1 MRTALIY
8 NFLIEANIMAS
19 IAIVLM
25 MVLRKTL
32 RRQVG
37 NTAICFGWLLV
48 AARLLLPLTLPNPF
62 IAFIRSPMAQDAAIR
77 PIAGQVKVRVQDAL
91 SDLAGNLWNTNHIAL
106 GNRVEDIATGI
117 EYATVSITLAQVYL
131 LGVAAVLLWFVF
143 SNVRFRWYLHSG
155 RIEEISGKLKDQYEA
170 MCTERNV
177 RPVPVYFT
185 DPLPSACLVGMFRP
199 FIALPLTAKPQEAIQ
214 VLTHE
219 VCHIKNYDPL
229 WNVLRLLC
237 CAIHWFNPLV
247 WIAASMS
254 RTDTELRCDDRV
266 IAPMA
271 QEERQ
276 AYANVLLRAS
286 SRRNAPG
293 LLVMAT
299 GMTMT
304 GKRLKTRIMTI
315 LQAGKR
321 LTWLS
326 VGFMVLSSML
336 LVGAFATAEFRP
348 TPRLPVTSAFIRQ
361 PIATEKDALAYGQK
375 VWSMK
380 ELGAPNTEGQRWYM
394 VTPFGE
400 DDFIR
405 VNCGHTE
412 NDYTCNAVFDRQGNL
427 LQLHNGLTD
436 PDNLY
441 GTNRYTLTEEEQ
453 QALGDD
459 LLKFMWMMNP
469 EEAEKVN
476 HVYQYSESWM
486 DDHRYAYFTFWQDER
501 GHDNLNDRVGDII
514 VEISPVVRIVHY
526 TVGPNGGFGAGG
538 NG

>member
-19 IAIVLM
+19 IAIILM
-25 MVLRKTL
+25 MAMRKFLRK
-32 RRQVG
+32 QVG

-48 AARLLLPLTLPNPF
+48 AVRLLLPVSLPNPL
-62 IAFIRSPMAQDAAIR
+62 IAFIRSPFAQDAAIR
-77 PIAGQVKVRVQDAL
+77 PIAGQVKVRVMDAL
-91 SDLAGNLWNTNHIAL
+91 NDLARNLWDTNHIPL
-106 GNRVEDIATGI
+106 GNRVEDLAIGV

-131 LGVAAVLLWFVF
+131 LGVIAVLLWFAF
-143 SNVRFRWYLHSG
+143 SNVRFRRYLRSG
-155 RIEEISGKLKDQYEA
+155 RIEEISGKLKEQYEA
-170 MCTERNV
+170 MCEARHV
-177 RPVPVYFT
+177 KPVPVYFT
-185 DPLPSACLVGMFRP
+185 DPLPSACLVGVFRP
-199 FIALPLTAKPQEAIQ
+199 YIALPLTAKPQEAIQ

-219 VCHIKNYDPL
+219 VCHIKNHDPL

-276 AYANVLLRAS
+276 AYANVLLLAS

-304 GKRLKTRIMTI
+304 GKRLKTRVLTI

-326 VGFMVLSSML
+326 VGFIVLSSML
-336 LVGAFATAEFRP
+336 LVGAFATAELRP
-348 TPRLPVTSAFIRQ
+348 TPQLPVSSAFIRQ
-361 PIATEKDALAYGQK
+361 PIATEQDALAYGQK

-380 ELGAPNTEGQRWYM
+380 ELGADNMDKLIWYKGPTFDDPDILS
-394 VTPFGE
+394 VFGGLNE
-400 DDFIR
+400 DTY
-405 VNCGHTE
+405 V
-412 NDYTCNAVFDRQGNL
+412 YNAVFDRQGNL

-441 GTNRYTLTEEEQ
+441 GANRYTLTEKEQ
-453 QALGDD
+453 KALGDD
-459 LLKFMWMMNP
+459 LLAFLRNMNP
-469 EEAEKVN
+469 EAAAKVN
-476 HVYQYSESWM
+476 HIYQYSESWM
-486 DDHRYAYFTFWQDER
+486 DDQRYVYFTFWQDER
-501 GHDNLNDRVGDII
+501 GHDNFSDHVADII
-514 VEISPVVRIVHY
+514 VEISPAVRIVHV
-526 TVGPNGGFGAGG
+526 TVGESGMDG

>member
-25 MVLRKTL
+25 MALRKFL

-37 NTAICFGWLLV
+37 NSAMCFGWLLV
-48 AARLLLPLTLPNPF
+48 AARLLLPVTLPNPW
-62 IAFIRSPMAQDAAIR
+62 IAFIRSPFAQDAAIR

-91 SDLAGNLWNTNHIAL
+91 NDLAQSLWSANRIPL
-106 GNRVEDIATGI
+106 GNRVEDLAIGI
-117 EYATVSITLAQVYL
+117 EYATVSISLAQVYL
-131 LGVAAVLLWFVF
+131 LGVAAVLLWFAF
-143 SNVRFRWYLHSG
+143 SNVRFRWYLRSG
-155 RIEEISGKLKDQYEA
+155 RIEEISGKLKEQYEA
-170 MCTERNV
+170 LCAERKV
-177 RPVPVYFT
+177 KPVPVYFT
-185 DPLPSACLVGMFRP
+185 DPLPSACLVGVFRP
-199 FIALPLTAKPQEAIQ
+199 YIALPLTAKPQEAIQ

-219 VCHIKNYDPL
+219 VCHIKNHDPL

-237 CAIHWFNPLV
+237 CAVHWFNPLV

-266 IAPMA
+266 IAPME

-276 AYANVLLRAS
+276 AYANVLLLAS

-304 GKRLKTRIMTI
+304 GKRLKTRVLTI
-315 LQAGKR
+315 LQSGKR

-336 LVGAFATAEFRP
+336 LLGAFATAELRP
-348 TPRLPVTSAFIRQ
+348 TPRLSISASIRQ
-361 PIATEKDALAYGQK
+361 PVTTEEAAIAYAKK
-375 VWSMK
+375 VWSLP
-380 ELGAPNTEGQRWYM
+380 ETGAPDTSNQKWYL
-394 VTPFGE
+394 VTPFT
-400 DDFIR
+400 DSDSIR
-405 VNCGHTE
+405 VNCGYTE

-427 LQLHNGLTD
+427 LALHNGLTD

-441 GTNRYTLTEEEQ
+441 GADRYTLTEDEQ
-453 QALGDD
+453 KALGDD
-459 LLKFMWMMNP
+459 LLAFLRAVNP
-469 EEAEKVN
+469 EQAEKVK
-476 HVYQYSESWM
+476 HIYQYSESWM
-486 DDHRYAYFTFWQDER
+486 DDQRYVYFTFWQDER
-501 GHDNLNDRVGDII
+501 GHDNYSDHVGDIV
-514 VEISPVVRIVHY
+514 VEISPIVRIVHF
-526 TVGPNGGFGAGG
+526 TFGSDSLGFG

>member
-37 NTAICFGWLLV
+37 NSAICFGWLLV
-48 AARLLLPLTLPNPF
+48 AARLLLPVTLPNPW
-62 IAFIRSPMAQDAAIR
+62 IAFIRSPFAQDAAIR

-91 SDLAGNLWNTNHIAL
+91 NDLAQSLWSANHIPL
-106 GNRVEDIATGI
+106 GNRAEDLATGI

-131 LGVAAVLLWFVF
+131 LGAAAVLLWFAF
-143 SNVRFRWYLHSG
+143 SNVRFRWYLRSG
-155 RIEEISGKLKDQYEA
+155 RIEEISGRLKEQYEA
-170 MCTERNV
+170 MCAERKV
-177 RPVPVYFT
+177 KPVPVFFT
-185 DPLPSACLVGMFRP
+185 DPLPSACLVGVFRP
-199 FIALPLTAKPQEAIQ
+199 YIALPLTAKPQEAIQ

-219 VCHIKNYDPL
+219 VCHIKNHDPL

-276 AYANVLLRAS
+276 AYANVLLLAS

-304 GKRLKTRIMTI
+304 GKRLKTRVMTI

-336 LVGAFATAEFRP
+336 LLGAFATAEIRP
-348 TPRLPVTSAFIRQ
+348 TPRLPVTSAFARQ
-361 PIATEKDALAYGQK
+361 PIATEEDALAYGQK

-380 ELGAPNTEGQRWYM
+380 ELGADNPDKLIWYKGPAFDNSDMLSVFGGQN
-394 VTPFGE
+394 E
-400 DDFIR
+400 D
-405 VNCGHTE
+405 T
-412 NDYTCNAVFDRQGNL
+412 YAYNAVFDGQGNV

-441 GTNRYTLTEEEQ
+441 GAERYTLTEEEQ
-453 QALGDD
+453 KVLGDD
-459 LLKFMWMMNP
+459 LLAFLRNVNP
-469 EEAEKVN
+469 EAAERVN
-476 HVYQYSESWM
+476 HIYQYSESWM
-486 DDHRYAYFTFWQDER
+486 DDQRYAYFTFWQDER
-501 GHDNLNDRVGDII
+501 GHDNFSDHVADII
-514 VEISPVVRIVHY
+514 VEISPSVRIVHMA
-526 TVGPNGGFGAGG
+526 VGESSLDG

>member
-25 MVLRKTL
+25 MAMRKFL
-32 RRQVG
+32 RRQMG
-37 NTAICFGWLLV
+37 NSAICFGWLLV
-48 AARLLLPLTLPNPF
+48 AVRLLLPVTLPNPW
-62 IAFIRSPMAQDAAIR
+62 IAFIRSPFAQDAAIR
-77 PIAGQVKVRVQDAL
+77 PIAGQVKVRVMDAL
-91 SDLAGNLWNTNHIAL
+91 NDLAQSLWNTNHIPL
-106 GNRVEDIATGI
+106 GNRVEDLAIGI
-117 EYATVSITLAQVYL
+117 EYATVSISLAQVYL
-131 LGVAAVLLWFVF
+131 LGVIAVLLWFAF
-143 SNVRFRWYLHSG
+143 SNVRFRWYLRSG

-170 MCTERNV
+170 LCAERKV
-177 RPVPVYFT
+177 KPVPVYFT
-185 DPLPSACLVGMFRP
+185 DPLPSACLVGVFRP

-266 IAPMA
+266 IAPMGL
-271 QEERQ
+271 EDRQ
-276 AYANVLLRAS
+276 AYANVLLLAS

-293 LLVMAT
+293 LGVLAT

-304 GKRLKTRIMTI
+304 GKRLKTRVLTI

-336 LVGAFATAEFRP
+336 LVGAFATAELRP
-348 TPRLPVTSAFIRQ
+348 TPRLPVVSASIRQ
-361 PIATEKDALAYGQK
+361 PIETEEEALAYAKK
-375 VWSMK
+375 VWSLP
-380 ELGAPNTEGQRWYM
+380 ELGMVDTSNQKWYM
-394 VTPFGE
+394 ETPLSEG
-400 DDFIR
+400 DILR
-405 VNCGHTE
+405 VNRGFTE
-412 NDYTCNAVFDRQGNL
+412 NDYTCNTVFDRQGNL
-427 LQLHNGLTD
+427 LELHNGLTD

-441 GTNRYTLTEEEQ
+441 GATRDSLTEEEQ
-453 QALGDD
+453 KALEND
-459 LLKFMWMMNP
+459 LLAFLRAVNP
-469 EEAEKVN
+469 EQAEKVK
-476 HVYQYSESWM
+476 HIYQYSESWM
-486 DDHRYAYFTFWQDER
+486 DDQRYVYFTFWQDER
-501 GHDNLNDRVGDII
+501 GHDNYSDHVGDIV
-514 VEISPVVRIVHY
+514 VEISPIVRIVHF
-526 TVGPNGGFGAGG
+526 TFGSDSLGFG

>member
-1 MRTALIY
+1 MRTAMIY

-25 MVLRKTL
+25 MVLRKFL

-37 NTAICFGWLLV
+37 NSALCFGWLLV
-48 AARLLLPLTLPNPF
+48 AARLLLPLTLPNPW

-77 PIAGQVKVRVQDAL
+77 PIAGQVKVRLQDAL
-91 SDLAGNLWNTNHIAL
+91 SDLAGRLWSTNHIAL
-106 GNRVEDIATGI
+106 GNRVEDVAVGI
-117 EYATVSITLAQVYL
+117 EYATLSITLAHIYL

-143 SNVRFRWYLHSG
+143 SNVRFRWYLRSG
-155 RIEEISGKLKDQYEA
+155 RIEEISGKLKEQYEA
-170 MCTERNV
+170 MCAQRHV
-177 RPVPVYFT
+177 KPVPVFFT
-185 DPLPSACLVGMFRP
+185 DPLPSACLVGVFRP
-199 FIALPLTAKPQEAIQ
+199 YIALPLTARPQEAIQ

-219 VCHIKNYDPL
+219 VCHLKNLDPL

-266 IAPMA
+266 IAPME

-276 AYANVLLRAS
+276 SYANVLLLAA

-293 LLVMAT
+293 LGVLAT

-304 GKRLKTRIMTI
+304 GKRLKTRVLTI
-315 LQAGKR
+315 LQSGKR

-336 LVGAFATAEFRP
+336 LLGAFATAELRP
-348 TPRLPVTSAFIRQ
+348 TPRLEVVSPSIRQ
-361 PIATEKDALAYGQK
+361 PIETEEEALAYGEK
-375 VWSMK
+375 LWRMK
-380 ELGAPNTEGQRWYM
+380 ELGADQLDKLVWYKGP
-394 VTPFGE
+394 VFDDPDILSVFGGLNE
-400 DDFIR
+400 DS
-405 VNCGHTE
+405 
-412 NDYTCNAVFDRQGNL
+412 YAYNAVFDRQGNL

-441 GTNRYTLTEEEQ
+441 GADRYTLTEEEQ
-453 QALGDD
+453 KALGDD
-459 LLKFMWMMNP
+459 LLSFMRLTNP
-469 EEAEKVN
+469 EAAEKVN

-501 GHDNLNDRVGDII
+501 GHDNLNERVGDII
-514 VEISPVVRIVHY
+514 VEISPAVRIVHFA
-526 TVGPNGGFGAGG
+526 VGSDEGITGG

>member
-25 MVLRKTL
+25 MAIRKFL

-37 NTAICFGWLLV
+37 NSAICFGWLLV
-48 AARLLLPLTLPNPF
+48 AARLLLPVTLPNPW
-62 IAFIRSPMAQDAAIR
+62 IAFIRSPGAQDAAIR
-77 PIAGQVKVRVQDAL
+77 PIAGQVKVRVMDAL
-91 SDLAGNLWNTNHIAL
+91 NDLARNLWDSNHIPL
-106 GNRVEDIATGI
+106 GNRVEDLAIGV

-131 LGVAAVLLWFVF
+131 LGVIAVLLWFAF
-143 SNVRFRWYLHSG
+143 SNVRFRWYLRSG
-155 RIEEISGKLKDQYEA
+155 RIEEISGKLKEQYEA
-170 MCTERNV
+170 LCAERKV
-177 RPVPVYFT
+177 KPVPVYFT
-185 DPLPSACLVGMFRP
+185 DPLPSACLVGVFRP
-199 FIALPLTAKPQEAIQ
+199 YIALPLTAKPQEAIQ

-219 VCHIKNYDPL
+219 VCHIKNFDPL
-229 WNVLRLLC
+229 WNVIRLLC

-276 AYANVLLRAS
+276 AYANVLLLAS

-293 LLVMAT
+293 LGVLAT

-304 GKRLKTRIMTI
+304 GKRLKTRVLTI

-326 VGFMVLSSML
+326 VGFMVLASML
-336 LVGAFATAEFRP
+336 LLGAFATAELRP
-348 TPRLPVTSAFIRQ
+348 MPRLPVVSASIRQ
-361 PIATEKDALAYGQK
+361 SVATDRAAIVYAQK
-375 VWSMK
+375 LSRLP
-380 ELGAPNTEGQRWYM
+380 EISA
-394 VTPFGE
+394 E
-400 DDFIR
+400 DDKNMIWYIGPEYDNKDVLSVF
-405 VNCGHTE
+405 CGPNEDSH
-412 NDYTCNAVFDRQGNL
+412 NFNAVFDSQGNL
-427 LQLHNGLTD
+427 LALHNGLVD
-436 PDNLY
+436 PDFLY
-441 GTNRYTLTEEEQ
+441 GADRYTLTEKEQ
-453 QALGDD
+453 EALGGD
-459 LLKFMWMMNP
+459 LLAFLQAVNP

-476 HVYQYSESWM
+476 HIYQYSESWM
-486 DDHRYAYFTFWQDER
+486 DNQRYVYFTLWQDER
-501 GHDNLNDRVGDII
+501 GHDNFSDHVGDII
-514 VEISPVVRIVHY
+514 VQVSPVVRIVHY
-526 TVGPNGGFGAGG
+526 TVEGFSATGG

>member
-1 MRTALIY
+1 MRTAPIY

-25 MVLRKTL
+25 MALRKFL

-37 NTAICFGWLLV
+37 NSAICFGWLLV
-48 AARLLLPLTLPNPF
+48 AARLLLPVTLPNPW

-77 PIAGQVKVRVQDAL
+77 PIAGQVKVRVMDAL
-91 SDLAGNLWNTNHIAL
+91 NDLARNLWDTNHIPL
-106 GNRVEDIATGI
+106 GNQVEDLAIGI
-117 EYATVSITLAQVYL
+117 EYATVSISLAQVYL
-131 LGVAAVLLWFVF
+131 LGVAAVLLWFAF
-143 SNVRFRWYLHSG
+143 SNARFRWYLRSG
-155 RIEEISGKLKDQYEA
+155 RIEEISGKLKEQYEA
-170 MCTERNV
+170 LCAERQV
-177 RPVPVYFT
+177 KPVPVYFT
-185 DPLPSACLVGMFRP
+185 DPLPSACLVGVFRP
-199 FIALPLTAKPQEAIQ
+199 YIALPLTAKPQEAIQ

-219 VCHIKNYDPL
+219 VCHIKNHDPL

-237 CAIHWFNPLV
+237 CAVHWFNPLV

-276 AYANVLLRAS
+276 AYANVLLLAS

-293 LLVMAT
+293 LGVLAT

-304 GKRLKTRIMTI
+304 GKRLKTRVLTI

-326 VGFMVLSSML
+326 VGFMVLASML
-336 LVGAFATAEFRP
+336 LVGAFATAELRP
-348 TPRLPVTSAFIRQ
+348 TPRLSSVSTSIRK
-361 PIATEKDALAYGQK
+361 PIADQEEAISYAYQI
-375 VWSMK
+375 WSLP
-380 ELGAPNTEGQRWYM
+380 ELGASDLKAQVWYM
-394 VTPFGE
+394 GPEFDDPDILSVFGGQNE
-400 DDFIR
+400 D
-405 VNCGHTE
+405 T
-412 NDYTCNAVFDRQGNL
+412 YAYNAVFDRQGNL

-436 PDNLY
+436 PDYLY
-441 GTNRYTLTEEEQ
+441 GADRYTLTEEEQ
-453 QALGDD
+453 KALGND
-459 LLKFMWMMNP
+459 LLAFLRAMNP
-469 EEAEKVN
+469 EAADRVK

-486 DDHRYAYFTFWQDER
+486 DDQRYAYFTFWQDER
-501 GHDNLNDRVGDII
+501 GHDNFSDHVADII
-514 VEISPVVRIVHY
+514 VQISPTVRIVHFA
-526 TVGPNGGFGAGG
+526 VEGFNATGG

>member
-25 MVLRKTL
+25 MAIRKFL

-48 AARLLLPLTLPNPF
+48 AARLLLPVTLPNPW
-62 IAFIRSPMAQDAAIR
+62 IAFIRSPFAQDAAIR
-77 PIAGQVKVRVQDAL
+77 PIAGQVKVRVMDAL
-91 SDLAGNLWNTNHIAL
+91 NDLARNLWDSNHIPL
-106 GNRVEDIATGI
+106 GNQVEDLAIGV

-131 LGVAAVLLWFVF
+131 LGVIAVLLWFAF
-143 SNVRFRWYLHSG
+143 SNVRFRWYLRSG
-155 RIEEISGKLKDQYEA
+155 RIEEISGKLKEQYEA
-170 MCTERNV
+170 LCAERKV
-177 RPVPVYFT
+177 KPVPVYFT
-185 DPLPSACLVGMFRP
+185 DPLPSACLVGVFRP
-199 FIALPLTAKPQEAIQ
+199 YIALPLTAKPQEAIQ

-219 VCHIKNYDPL
+219 VCHIKNHDPL

-266 IAPMA
+266 IAPMK
-271 QEERQ
+271 QDERQ
-276 AYANVLLRAS
+276 AYANVLLLAS

-293 LLVMAT
+293 LGVLAT

-304 GKRLKTRIMTI
+304 GKRLKTRVLTI

-326 VGFMVLSSML
+326 VGFMVLASML
-336 LVGAFATAEFRP
+336 LVGAFATTELKP
-348 TPRLPVTSAFIRQ
+348 TPHLPITSAFVRQ
-361 PIATEKDALAYGQK
+361 EISTEEEALAYAQEL
-375 VWSMK
+375 WSMK
-380 ELGAPNTEGQRWYM
+380 ELGAPNTQGHKWYM

-400 DDFIR
+400 DDCIR
-405 VNCGHTE
+405 VNCGYTK
-412 NDYTCNAVFDRQGNL
+412 NDYTCSAVFDQKGNL

-441 GTNRYTLTEEEQ
+441 GANRYTLTVEEQ
-453 QALGDD
+453 KALGDD
-459 LLKFMWMMNP
+459 LLAFLRNVNP
-469 EEAEKVN
+469 EQAERVN
-476 HVYQYSESWM
+476 HIYQYSESWM
-486 DDHRYAYFTFWQDER
+486 DDQRYVYFTFWQDER
-501 GHDNLNDRVGDII
+501 GHDNFSDHVADII
-514 VEISPVVRIVHY
+514 VEISPAVRIVHFA
-526 TVGPNGGFGAGG
+526 VGESALDG

>member
-19 IAIVLM
+19 IAILLM
-25 MVLRKTL
+25 MALRKFL
-32 RRQVG
+32 RRQAG
-37 NTAICFGWLLV
+37 NGAICFGWLLV
-48 AARLLLPLTLPNPF
+48 AVRLLLPLTLPNPL
-62 IAFIRSPMAQDAAIR
+62 IAFIRSPFAQDAAIR
-77 PIAGQVKVRVQDAL
+77 PIAGQVKVRLQDGL
-91 SDLAGNLWNTNHIAL
+91 NDLARTLWDTNHIPL
-106 GNRVEDIATGI
+106 GNKVEELATGI
-117 EYATVSITLAQVYL
+117 EYAFVPITLAYVYVF
-131 LGVAAVLLWFVF
+131 GVAAVLLWFAF
-143 SNVRFRWYLHSG
+143 SNVRFRRYLRSG
-155 RIEEISGKLKDQYEA
+155 RIEEISGKLKEQYEA
-170 MCTERNV
+170 MCAERKV

-185 DPLPSACLVGMFRP
+185 DPLPSACLVGVFRP
-199 FIALPLTAKPQEAIQ
+199 YIALPLTAKPQEAIQ

-219 VCHIKNYDPL
+219 VCHIKNHDPL

-237 CAIHWFNPLV
+237 CAVHWFNPLV

-276 AYANVLLRAS
+276 AYANVLLLAS

-336 LVGAFATAEFRP
+336 LVGAFATAEVRP
-348 TPRLPVTSAFIRQ
+348 TPRLAISPSIRQ
-361 PIATEKDALAYGQK
+361 PVADQEQAVSYAYK
-375 VWSMK
+375 IWSLP
-380 ELGAPNTEGQRWYM
+380 ELGASGLKAQIWYM
-394 VTPFGE
+394 GPEFDDPDMLSVFGGPNE
-400 DDFIR
+400 DR
-405 VNCGHTE
+405 
-412 NDYTCNAVFDRQGNL
+412 YSYNAVFDRQGNL

-441 GTNRYTLTEEEQ
+441 GANRYTLTEEEQ
-453 QALGDD
+453 KTLGDD
-459 LLKFMWMMNP
+459 LLAFLRAVNP
-469 EEAEKVN
+469 EAAEKVK
-476 HVYQYSESWM
+476 HICQYSESWM
-486 DDHRYAYFTFWQDER
+486 DDQRYAYFTFWQDER
-501 GHDNLNDRVGDII
+501 GHDNFSDHVADII
-514 VEISPVVRIVHY
+514 VQISPVVRIVHY
-526 TVGPNGGFGAGG
+526 TVEGFNAAGG

>member
-25 MVLRKTL
+25 MAIRKFL

-37 NTAICFGWLLV
+37 NSAICFGWLLV
-48 AARLLLPLTLPNPF
+48 AARLLLPVTLPNPW
-62 IAFIRSPMAQDAAIR
+62 IAFIRSPGAQDAAIR
-77 PIAGQVKVRVQDAL
+77 PIAGQVKVRVMDAL
-91 SDLAGNLWNTNHIAL
+91 NDLARNLWNTNHIPL
-106 GNRVEDIATGI
+106 GNRVEDLAIGV

-131 LGVAAVLLWFVF
+131 LGVIAVLLWFAF
-143 SNVRFRWYLHSG
+143 SNVRFPRYLRSG
-155 RIEEISGKLKDQYEA
+155 RIEEISGKLKEQYEA
-170 MCTERNV
+170 LCAERKV
-177 RPVPVYFT
+177 KPVPVYFT
-185 DPLPSACLVGMFRP
+185 DPLPSACLVGVFRP
-199 FIALPLTAKPQEAIQ
+199 YIALPLTAKPQEAIQ

-219 VCHIKNYDPL
+219 VCHIKNHDPL

-266 IAPMA
+266 IAPMK
-271 QEERQ
+271 QDERQ
-276 AYANVLLRAS
+276 AYANVLLLAS

-293 LLVMAT
+293 LGVLAT

-304 GKRLKTRIMTI
+304 GKRLKTRVLTI

-336 LVGAFATAEFRP
+336 LLGAFATAELRP
-348 TPRLPVTSAFIRQ
+348 TPRLPVTSAFVRQ
-361 PIATEKDALAYGQK
+361 EITTEEEALAYGQK
-375 VWSMK
+375 LWSMK
-380 ELGAPNTEGQRWYM
+380 ELGAPDTKGQRWYIAN
-394 VTPFGE
+394 PFE
-400 DDFIR
+400 EEEYIR
-405 VNCGHTE
+405 VNCGFTE
-412 NDYTCNAVFDRQGNL
+412 NDYTCSAVFDRHGNL
-427 LQLHNGLTD
+427 LQLQNGLTD

-441 GTNRYTLTEEEQ
+441 GSNHDTLTKEEQ
-453 QALGDD
+453 EVLGND
-459 LLKFMWMMNP
+459 LLAFMRLMNP
-469 EEAEKVN
+469 EAAEKVN
-476 HVYQYSESWM
+476 HISQYSESWM
-486 DDHRYAYFTFWQDER
+486 DNDRYVYFSFWQNDRE
-501 GHDNLNDRVGDII
+501 HDNLNDRIGSII
-514 VEISPVVRIVHY
+514 VQISPTVRIVHY
-526 TVGPNGGFGAGG
+526 VVGPYEDVFGG

>member
-19 IAIVLM
+19 IAIVM
-25 MVLRKTL
+25 MIAMRGFLRK
-32 RRQVG
+32 QVG

-48 AARLLLPLTLPNPF
+48 AVRLLLPLSLPNPF
-62 IAFIRSPMAQDAAIR
+62 IAFIRSPMAQDSAIR
-77 PIAGQVKVRVQDAL
+77 PIAGQVKVRLQDAL
-91 SDLAGNLWNTNHIAL
+91 SDLARTLWDTNHITL
-106 GNRVEDIATGI
+106 GNRVEDIVTGI
-117 EYATVSITLAQVYL
+117 EYAFVPITLAYVYL
-131 LGVAAVLLWFVF
+131 AGVAAVLLWFAF
-143 SNVRFRWYLHSG
+143 SNVRFRWYLRSG

-170 MCTERNV
+170 MCTERKV
-177 RPVPVYFT
+177 KPVPVYFT
-185 DPLPSACLVGMFRP
+185 DPLPSACLAGVFRP

-219 VCHIKNYDPL
+219 VCHIKNHDPL

-266 IAPMA
+266 IASME

-276 AYANVLLRAS
+276 AYANVLLLAS

-293 LLVMAT
+293 LGVLAT

-304 GKRLKTRIMTI
+304 GKRLKARILTI
-315 LQAGKR
+315 MQAGKH
-321 LTWLS
+321 LAWLS

-336 LVGAFATAEFRP
+336 LVGAFATAELRP
-348 TPRLPVTSAFIRQ
+348 TPRLFLVSASIRQ
-361 PIATEKDALAYGQK
+361 PASTEQEAITYAKEI
-375 VWSMK
+375 WSLP
-380 ELGAPNTEGQRWYM
+380 ELGVSDPESLHWYM
-394 VTPFGE
+394 GAAFDDTPVLSVFGGPSE
-400 DDFIR
+400 DRFF
-405 VNCGHTE
+405 
-412 NDYTCNAVFDRQGNL
+412 CNAVFDRDGNL
-427 LQLHNGLTD
+427 LQLHNSLTD

-441 GTNRYTLTEEEQ
+441 AADRYTLTEEQ
-453 QALGDD
+453 QKALGED
-459 LLKFMWMMNP
+459 LLAFIQRMNP
-469 EEAEKVN
+469 EQAAKIN

-486 DDHRYAYFTFWQDER
+486 DNQRYAYFTFWQDER
-501 GHDNLNDRVGDII
+501 GHDNISDRVGDII

-526 TVGPNGGFGAGG
+526 SMGNDEGLGGG

>member
-25 MVLRKTL
+25 MVMRKFLRK
-32 RRQVG
+32 QVG

-48 AARLLLPLTLPNPF
+48 AVRLLLPFTLPNPL
-62 IAFIRSPMAQDAAIR
+62 IAFIRSPYAQDAAIR
-77 PIAGQVKVRVQDAL
+77 PIAGQVKVRVTDAL
-91 SDLAGNLWNTNHIAL
+91 NDLARNLWNTNHIPL
-106 GNRVEDIATGI
+106 GNQAESIATGI

-131 LGVAAVLLWFVF
+131 LGVAAVLLWFAF
-143 SNVRFRWYLHSG
+143 SNVRFHRYLRSG
-155 RIEEISGKLKDQYEA
+155 RIEEISGKLKEQYEA
-170 MCTERNV
+170 MCEARHV
-177 RPVPVYFT
+177 KPVPVYFT
-185 DPLPSACLVGMFRP
+185 DPLPSACLVGVFRP
-199 FIALPLTAKPQEAIQ
+199 YIALPLTAKPQEAIQ

-219 VCHIKNYDPL
+219 VCHIKNFDPL
-229 WNVLRLLC
+229 WNVIRLLC

-276 AYANVLLRAS
+276 AYANVLLLAS

-304 GKRLKTRIMTI
+304 GKRLKTRVLTI

-336 LVGAFATAEFRP
+336 LVGAFATAELRP
-348 TPRLPVTSAFIRQ
+348 TPRLSISASVRQ
-361 PIATEKDALAYGQK
+361 PIGREEAALAYARQI
-375 VWSMK
+375 WSLP
-380 ELGAPNTEGQRWYM
+380 ETGVSDLDAQTLSVERHGEEHDVFSVFGGP
-394 VTPFGE
+394 GE
-400 DDFIR
+400 DQYAY
-405 VNCGHTE
+405 VM
-412 NDYTCNAVFDRQGNL
+412 VFDRQGNL

-441 GTNRYTLTEEEQ
+441 GANRYTLTEEEQ
-453 QALGDD
+453 KTLGDD
-459 LLKFMWMMNP
+459 LLAFLRNVNP
-469 EEAEKVN
+469 EAAAKVN
-476 HVYQYSESWM
+476 HIYQYSESFM
-486 DDHRYAYFTFWQDER
+486 DNQRYAYFTFWQDER
-501 GHDNLNDRVGDII
+501 GHDNFSDHVADII
-514 VEISPVVRIVHY
+514 VEISPAVRIVHFA
-526 TVGPNGGFGAGG
+526 VGESALDG